1 VATITLDHVTKR
13 FHSRVAV
20 NDFTFHVDDGEF
32 FCILGPAGA
41 GKSTTLRLI
50 AGLTQPTS
58 GDVLI
63 DGRSVRKVHT
73 SQRDLAMI
81 FDNLALY
88 PNRTGFENVAFPLR
102 VAGRPEVEIKR
113 RVLEVAELLRIEHV
127 LHRLPGT
134 FSGGERQRIALARAL
149 VRQPQAFLLDEPLS
163 SLDALLR
170 NNMRAELRRLQ
181 RDVGRTMIMATPD
194 YVEALAL
201 ADRIV
206 VIREGAVQQLGARDD
221 VYFRPANTFVATLV
235 GNPAINLFEG
245 RLSREDG
252 VLYFDA
258 GPGVRVNLGASRW
271 EERALAGGTVVLGIR
286 PEDTQLGDGDIAARI
301 VAIEPQ
307 GSRAVVDLEI
317 GERVMRAIV
326 KDYEQFS
333 VGSTVAMVWPSEKI
347 LLFEGL
353 HGTRIAET
361 AAARAGGPDEEP

>member
-1 VATITLDHVTKR
+1 
-13 FHSRVAV
+13 
-20 NDFTFHVDDGEF
+20 
-32 FCILGPAGA
+32 
-41 GKSTTLRLI
+41 
-50 AGLTQPTS
+50 
-58 GDVLI
+58 
-63 DGRSVRKVHT
+63 
-73 SQRDLAMI
+73 M
-81 FDNLALY
+81 
-88 PNRTGFENVAFPLR
+88 
-102 VAGRPEVEIKR
+102 AGRPEVEIKR
-113 RVLEVAELLRIEHV
+113 RVLEVADLLRIEHV

-170 NNMRAELRRLQ
+170 NNMRAELKRLQ
-181 RDVGRTMIMATPD
+181 RDVGRTMILATPD

-206 VIREGAVQQLGARDD
+206 VIREGAVQQLGTRDD

-252 VLYFDA
+252 ALYFDG

-271 EERALAGGTVVLGIR
+271 EERALTGGTVVLGIR
-286 PEDTQLGDGDIAARI
+286 PEDTHLGDGDITARI

-347 LLFEGL
+347 LLFEAQ

-361 AAARAGGPDEEP
+361 AAGRVGGADDEP